1 MIESNY
7 KGYSI
12 RWYQRPP
19 PYDSEAEIR
28 KGFEHIETTDTLL
41 EARAYIDDLTGAPP
55 EEVTSETQKIT
66 WRGTSYEILKRDT
79 QKEKLYRAEREAF
92 AGVKDMFPGGLA
104 EAQRYANNVVKSAT
118 WKRLRAERG
127 FNEAFPTRFK
137 NEYSAQ
143 KRKGIVLV
151 EVGRAG
157 TTAFARPYAWLIKL
171 PTWAH
176 SEHVTLH
183 ELAHVLCG
191 PGPSH
196 HWTFARA
203 FEDLV
208 SRFMG
213 REHAKR
219 LRAAYRKHG
228 VKRAP
233 PREMS
238 DEAKATLAAR
248 GMAALA
254 AWKAAKSAKGETK

>member
-1 MIESNY
+1 MIESTY
-7 KGYSI
+7 KGYRI

-28 KGFEHIETTDTLL
+28 HDGEHIETTDTLL
-41 EARAYIDDLTGAPP
+41 EARAFIDEREGTPP
-55 EEVTSETQKIT
+55 EAIQAETKTIE
-66 WRGTSYEILKRDT
+66 WRGAKHEILARDT

-92 AGVKDMFPGGLA
+92 AGVEDMFPGGLG

-127 FNEAFPTRFK
+127 FKDPWPAHLK
-137 NEYSAQ
+137 KEYSGM
-143 KRKGIVLV
+143 KRKGIVLI
-151 EVGRAG
+151 EPGRKG
-157 TTAFARPYAWLIKL
+157 TTATAYPAQWRIKL
-171 PTWAH
+171 PPWAT
-176 SEHVTLH
+176 SQHVTLH
-183 ELAHVLCG
+183 ELAHIICG
-191 PGPSH
+191 SGVGH

-213 REHAKR
+213 RDLAKK
-219 LRAAYRKHG
+219 LRASYRKHG

-233 PREMS
+233 RRTMS
-238 DEAKATLAAR
+238 PEAKAELSAR

-254 AWKAAKSAKGETK
+254 AWKASEAKKEGA

>member
-1 MIESNY
+1 VNASTY
-7 KGYSI
+7 KGYNI
-12 RWYQRPP
+12 HWYQRPP
-19 PYDSEAEIR
+19 PDDCEAEIR
-28 KGFEHIETTDTLL
+28 KNHELIETTDTLL
-41 EARAYIDDLTGAPP
+41 EARAYIDDLTGTPP

-66 WRGTSYEILKRDT
+66 WRGAVYEILRRDT

-104 EAQRYANNVVKSAT
+104 EAQRYANGVVKSAT

-127 FNEAFPTRFK
+127 FTEAVPARFQK
-137 NEYSAQ
+137 EYSTQ
-143 KRKGIVLV
+143 KRKGLVLV
-151 EVGRAG
+151 ELGRTG

-171 PTWAH
+171 PPWAQ
-176 SEHVTLH
+176 SQHVTLH

-208 SRFMG
+208 SRYMG
-213 REHAKR
+213 RDLAKK

-233 PREMS
+233 TRVMS
-238 DEAKATLAAR
+238 PEAKAELSAR

-254 AWKAAKSAKGETK
+254 AWKAAKAAKETK